1 MSVAASTDPQAAL
14 IARRAARMRKV
25 REWGIAYLFLAPTV
39 AGLAILHLIP
49 VIRSAYFSFTD
60 FNGVTPPDWIGFDN
74 YNALAA
80 NPLFW
85 RVLRN
90 TIYYTV
96 GFVPLTMLLALA
108 LALLVN
114 QAIRGVTFFRALYFM
129 PVVTSVVAISLVWA
143 WLYQPQ
149 FGLINYGLGLIGIP
163 GPGWL
168 SSMEWSIPA
177 LFIMGAWR
185 SAGFNFVIFL
195 AGLKGIPQDY
205 YEAAKVDG
213 AGWWRRF
220 LYITLP
226 MLSPTMFFVLV
237 VTIIGSFQ
245 VFEQTYV
252 LTQGGPAYSTL
263 TLSYWIYQNAFEW
276 FNMGK
281 ASALAYTLFLIVM
294 VVTAVQ
300 FLGQRR
306 WVFYR

>member
-1 MSVAASTDPQAAL
+1 MSVATSMDPQAAS
-14 IARRAARMRKV
+14 IARRAARLRKV

-39 AGLAILHLIP
+39 AGLGILHIIP

-90 TIYYTV
+90 TVYYTV
-96 GFVPLTMLLALA
+96 GFVPLTILLALA

-149 FGLINYGLGLIGIP
+149 FGLINFGLGLIGIP

-168 SSMEWSIPA
+168 SSMEWSMPA

-195 AGLKGIPQDY
+195 AGLKGISQDY

-213 AGWWRRF
+213 AGWWTRF
-220 LYITLP
+220 FYITLP

-281 ASALAYTLFLIVM
+281 ASALAYALFLIVM
-294 VVTAVQ
+294 VVTAAQ